1 MNRNRDELTEAIIQL
16 WKRMGH
22 SLGKDA
28 PEAWL
33 ELSLTIGQLKSLLF
47 IDYEGSTNFKR
58 LAAALGVTPP
68 NVTGIVDRLVEHE
81 LVSRSENPENRRMQ
95 ILRLT
100 EKGTTLLNELK
111 ERKVSQLTALLSR
124 MDTQDLF
131 ALEQG
136 LAALTR
142 TAGRSEECFP
152 HEYN

>member
-1 MNRNRDELTEAIIQL
+1 MKRNRDELTEAIIQL
-16 WKRMGH
+16 WKRMGQCM
-22 SLGKDA
+22 GKDA

-100 EKGTTLLNELK
+100 EKGSNLLNELK

-131 ALEQG
+131 ALEQS

-142 TAGRSEECFP
+142 TAGQSEECFP
-152 HEYN
+152 HECN

>member
-1 MNRNRDELTEAIIQL
+1 VNRNRDELTEAIIQL
-16 WKRMGH
+16 WKQMGQCM
-22 SLGKDA
+22 GKDA

-100 EKGTTLLNELK
+100 EKGATLLNELK

-124 MDTQDLF
+124 MDMQDLF

-142 TAGRSEECFP
+142 AAGQSEECFP
-152 HEYN
+152 HECN